1 MGNGGTHEFVWSS
14 SFPDLESN
22 KWIYSLKYWLKF
34 HKLVSSVL
42 LMTCTVEPSHQN
54 NNLLQTLS
62 SVCILS
68 QIFFEYNDP
77 TFQNSL
83 QLQTLRTQEWCCCCF
98 PVAIH
103 VRLLFTWK
111 IGNCTH
117 PITPSPSVVVLVP
130 YFSHYSSH
138 TSTTDRSIQPNVTW
152 FKMSDIWQ
160 AKQGPGHHFQ
170 FQQGGGV
177 FS

>member
-77 TFQNSL
+77 KIARTVQKNAGMLLLAGGFFFVPFRRLVIVSMADTPAGQRFHFFERVIG
-83 QLQTLRTQEWCCCCF
+83 QTSQD
-98 PVAIH
+98 
-103 VRLLFTWK
+103 
-111 IGNCTH
+111 G
-117 PITPSPSVVVLVP
+117 
-130 YFSHYSSH
+130 
-138 TSTTDRSIQPNVTW
+138 
-152 FKMSDIWQ
+152 
-160 AKQGPGHHFQ
+160 HFQ
-170 FQQGGGV
+170 IVSIG
-177 FS
+177 